1 VTSPEWHPDDERLL
15 GRYLDRTA
23 GDESLERHL
32 ANCVLCAARY
42 RSLERAL
49 EHTYQ
54 DVASMTDDVFPPA
67 RLESQRRSILSRL
80 GQREHGRVLAF
91 PERVTRSAPRV
102 RLAVAAA
109 LILMTTTGLLR
120 ILGGQP
126 PAEYVGPGFG
136 SGLFHRPD
144 SAVSVATLAPQAS
157 ARQEAVYLD
166 IEMALAHHGTAELQA
181 LDDLTPRA
189 TGPVSPTR

>member
-1 VTSPEWHPDDERLL
+1 VISHEWHPDDERLL

-23 GDESLERHL
+23 GDESLDRHL
-32 ANCVLCAARY
+32 ANCGPCTARY
-42 RSLERAL
+42 QSLERTL
-49 EHTYQ
+49 EATYK
-54 DVASMTDDVFPPA
+54 DVASMADVVFPQV
-67 RLESQRRSILSRL
+67 RLDAQRRAILSRL
-80 GQREHGRVLAF
+80 GQREHGRVLMF
-91 PERVTRSAPRV
+91 PDRATGAVPRA

-126 PAEYVGPGFG
+126 RTYFPQ
-136 SGLFHRPD
+136 PD
-144 SAVSVATLAPQAS
+144 SVVSVPALAPQAS

-166 IEMALAHHGTAELQA
+166 IEMALARHGTAELQA

-189 TGPVSPTR
+189 TGLVPPR